1 MADVKS
7 TLFNNLTDEDAMQDY
22 LDAPV
27 ETLWSID
34 LMEAN
39 PDIRNYLNR
48 GSVYEIEVNK
58 IVFNGQEYFEAYEA
72 EETGGD
78 IFDEMFMHEIFDNF
92 EEARVAADELFMAW
106 KDRWAILLRCPL
118 FTFSLPIILRR
129 CNAPPQ
135 PFGPL
140 IALIIFAF

>member
-7 TLFNNLTDEDAMQDY
+7 TLFNNLTDEDARQDY
-22 LDAPV
+22 LDAAV

-34 LMEAN
+34 LMEAS

-78 IFDEMFMHEIFDNF
+78 IFDQMFMHEIFDNF
-92 EEARVAADELFMAW
+92 EEARDAADEMIIGW
-106 KDRWAILLRCPL
+106 KDRWDIVMR
-118 FTFSLPIILRR
+118 
-129 CNAPPQ
+129 
-135 PFGPL
+135 
-140 IALIIFAF
+140 